1 MTRCLAVTL
10 FGLLACGEDVAPS
23 DAAVGRDAGADPH
36 VDASFD
42 ADFDAAL
49 ADAALAD
56 AALEDAADGDGG
68 PSRDDGVPPVAC
80 DVVTEDAAALASAI
94 DSAAA
99 GDTICLV
106 EGDWVDL
113 ELRVHGEGRADAP
126 ITVAART
133 AGATFLTGTSGL
145 RLGGSHLVVQ
155 GLVFRDGSTPGGH
168 LIDFRDGD
176 VECTSCRVTN
186 VAVLELVDEGD
197 TKWVS
202 FRGTDNRLDHS
213 AFVGKVND
221 GALLVVW
228 RPDASP
234 NRHRIDHN
242 YFGERPDL
250 GRNGGETMRIG
261 DSSQHDSESLTV
273 VEDNYFFRSDGEIE
287 VVSNKSSGNVYRRN
301 VFVESTRMLTLRHGR
316 DCVVDANVFL
326 VGGVQGGGV
335 RVVDRGHRVTNNYV
349 EGCRGTS
356 NVRGGIVLMLAEADP
371 AMNGYQQV
379 EDVLVAH
386 NTIVDCEQSLVFGG
400 GRATEA
406 PRRVRLANN
415 LVQTSESFAIVR
427 EEEAL
432 QASTIEANVIA
443 GGSLGTTSEGFVR
456 ADAAMER
463 DEDGLMRPAVAGAVA
478 NAGVDL
484 DVETDLHDDPRD
496 ATPDVGADELSGA
509 SRRRPNRR
517 ADVGT
522 TYDFEALRR

>member
-1 MTRCLAVTL
+1 MMR
-10 FGLLACGEDVAPS
+10 FWIGLWVALVACGDDDVAVDASTGRDAGMDAGAGPS
-23 DAAVGRDAGADPH
+23 DAALDAARDAPSGL
-36 VDASFD
+36 DAGSD
-42 ADFDAAL
+42 T
-49 ADAALAD
+49 
-56 AALEDAADGDGG
+56 DGG
-68 PSRDDGVPPVAC
+68 TPIDEGVPTVDC
-80 DVVTEDAAALASAI
+80 DVVVEDASALASAI
-94 DSAAA
+94 DAATP
-99 GDTICLV
+99 GDTICLA
-106 EGDWVDL
+106 EGEWADL

-133 AGATFLTGTSGL
+133 AGATILTGASGV
-145 RLGGSHLVVQ
+145 RVGGSHLVVQ

-168 LIDFRDGD
+168 LIDFRDGE
-176 VECTSCRVTN
+176 VECSFCRVTD

-261 DSSQHDSESLTV
+261 DSSQHDSDSFTV
-273 VEDNYFFRSDGEIE
+273 VEDNYFFRSNGEIE
-287 VVSNKSSGNVYRRN
+287 VVSNKSSRNVYRRN
-301 VFVESTRMLTLRHGR
+301 VFVESTGMLTLRHGH
-316 DCVVDANVFL
+316 DCVVDANVFF

-386 NTIVDCEQSLVFGG
+386 NTVVDCEQSLLFGG

-406 PRRVRLANN
+406 PRDVHLANN
-415 LVQTSESFAIVR
+415 LVQTSEGFTIVR
-427 EEEAL
+427 EVEAL
-432 QASTIEANVIA
+432 VSSTIEANVVA
-443 GGSLGTTSEGFVR
+443 GGALGTADEGFVR
-456 ADAAMER
+456 GDAAMMR
-463 DEDGLMRPAVAGAVA
+463 DEDGLLRPATDGAAA

-484 DVETDLHDDPRD
+484 DVDTDLHDDPRD
-496 ATPDVGADELSGA
+496 ATPDVGVDELSGPT
-509 SRRRPNRR
+509 RRRPNRR
-517 ADVGT
+517 ANVGT